1 MSKSPARP
9 PTAPHEFSQAES
21 PSQATRRAMSDVIP
35 PSSTAQAQRGT
46 VDSLVQAS
54 LVDLFQAYDIAVAPM
69 PRSARERPPALPD
82 VSSMIGFST
91 DSRRSGRLT
100 LSLPSAVLALMK
112 SDLQGGLRQADWAR
126 ELSNQL
132 MGRIKNR
139 LLQFSVRLQAGL
151 PSNVDS
157 KILESQL
164 QGSSSVRAYAGR
176 TLRGEVVATLEGMP
190 SDVELKYVGPGRVAT
205 EGETIFF

>member
-21 PSQATRRAMSDVIP
+21 PSQATRRAMSDVVP

-69 PRSARERPPALPD
+69 PRSARERPPPLPD
-82 VSSMIGFST
+82 VSAMIGFST

-112 SDLQGGLRQADWAR
+112 SVQGGFRQADWAR

-157 KILESQL
+157 KVLESQL

-190 SDVELKYVGPGRVAT
+190 SDVELKYVGPGSVAT